1 VIAGSPAFADDDR
14 EGHRESASHPMPA
27 RSRKRNVAACR
38 RGRLADLD
46 DLCDLEA
53 KVFANDRMSRRSL
66 RHFLV
71 SRSATVI
78 VAVHRGRVAGCAV
91 VLFRPDS
98 PIARL
103 YSIAVAPASTGRGL
117 GPALLTAA
125 EAAALAKRRRTLR
138 LEVHVRNQ
146 RAIARY
152 RKAGY
157 RQFGRHVGYYADQG
171 DALRFEKQLTREKS
185 TSPR

>member
-1 VIAGSPAFADDDR
+1 VIAGSPAFADDER
-14 EGHRESASHPMPA
+14 EGHRESAPHPMPA
-27 RSRKRNVAACR
+27 RSRKRNVAGCR

-46 DLCDLEA
+46 ELCDLEA

-71 SRSATVI
+71 SRGATVI

-103 YSIAVAPASTGRGL
+103 YSIAVAPASAGRGL

-125 EAAALAKRRRTLR
+125 EAAALAKRRWTLR
-138 LEVHVRNQ
+138 LEVHVRNH

-171 DALRFEKQLTREKS
+171 DALRFEKQLRRERS